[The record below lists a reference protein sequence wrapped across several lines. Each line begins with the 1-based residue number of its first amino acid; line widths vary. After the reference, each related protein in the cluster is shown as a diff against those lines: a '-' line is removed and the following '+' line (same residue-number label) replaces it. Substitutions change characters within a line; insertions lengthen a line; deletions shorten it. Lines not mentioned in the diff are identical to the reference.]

1 MYMKGHNVNIFQ
13 MLYTQKSYQTKVG
26 ASQQKHKQK
35 QSKFINITKIINIIF
50 WLDLKK
56 IISAF
61 SYTDF
66 FTCSSYQVAENDYND
81 RGNVKCSNLIWRA
94 GATSE
99 FSSLLNSKRS
109 FFSPATPAC
118 YSHNRIV
125 NLTIIYYLL
134 WFDNAQLNLLKLS
147 PS

>member
-1 MYMKGHNVNIFQ
+1 MKGHNVNIFQ

-26 ASQQKHKQK
+26 AGRQKHKQK

-56 IISAF
+56 FISAF

-66 FTCSSYQVAENDYND
+66 FTCSSYQVVENDYND
-81 RGNVKCSNLIWRA
+81 HGNVKCSKLICRA
-94 GATSE
+94 GAISE
-99 FSSLLNSKRS
+99 FSSVLNSKR

-134 WFDNAQLNLLKLS
+134 
-147 PS
+147 